1 MDGLVLLQSLQ
12 QMLVDLLALRNL
24 VCILDTKA
32 SSSRSSSDPEIQSLP
47 EELSESVRF
56 ILSSNSAAIM
66 DCSCWNCD
74 IVWFGMEDW
83 ILPMTLTDLW
93 YTRCGNFECGC
104 YVVYGTTSKVD
115 FCLVRLVGY

>member
-1 MDGLVLLQSLQ
+1 MDGLIVLQSLQ

-74 IVWFGMEDW
+74 IIWFGMEDW

-93 YTRCGNFECGC
+93 YRRCGTFECGLLC
-104 YVVYGTTSKVD
+104 SPRYYEQ
-115 FCLVRLVGY
+115 R